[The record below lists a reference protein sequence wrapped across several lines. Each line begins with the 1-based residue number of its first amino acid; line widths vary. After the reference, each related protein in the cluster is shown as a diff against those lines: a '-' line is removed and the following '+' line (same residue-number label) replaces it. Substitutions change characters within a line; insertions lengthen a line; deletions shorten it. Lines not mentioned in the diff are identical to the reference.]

1 MAKARG
7 GFYYHGRMHTNYN
20 RLVAKW
26 NECRA
31 REWCP
36 VTKAEAEAYRAKSG
50 GCYRPATEPVKPEVK
65 LYRCLTTADL
75 GYDPDKFRDNL

>member
-36 VTKAEAEAYRAKSG
+36 VTKAEAQAHQMKS
-50 GCYRPATEPVKPEVK
+50 GCYRPATEPAKPKVK
-65 LYRCLTTADL
+65 LYHCMTTADL